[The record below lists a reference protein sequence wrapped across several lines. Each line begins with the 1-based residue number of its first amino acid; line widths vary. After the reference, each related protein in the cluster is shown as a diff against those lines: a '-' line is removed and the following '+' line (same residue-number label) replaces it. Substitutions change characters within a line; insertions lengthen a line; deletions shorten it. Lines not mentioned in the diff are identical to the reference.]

1 MKLTNRTIVFII
13 GIVLIAISGCGKKTP
28 THQLEVLSFRL
39 NIPDIEID
47 EYFGQVTDLDITDQG
62 EFIVMDV
69 MRSGVLR
76 FDKDGNYIN
85 DIAGYGSGN
94 YGALCSVNP
103 VDTLLA
109 VNTAGVLEF
118 FTSKGKP
125 VKRHF
130 LRGRGDVAVASDG
143 SYIINRMY
151 DSRRLGYCIET
162 YNKDGKLINKFRTP
176 RCTQE
181 GTEYLDF
188 AFSSITTDNKIIYVP
203 AMVDSGFIYDFQGNL
218 ILAKKIKSK
227 LKPYTLEEGKP
238 GPLAE
243 DMYVNEDGI
252 FIVRVN
258 KNQGTG
264 GYVFFDLIEQY
275 NFNFERIA
283 MYTFSMPLTMTV
295 PMYDY
300 SPWYHK
306 FVQRDGIFYFM
317 VSQPFEQLLAFKV
330 K

>member
-1 MKLTNRTIVFII
+1 MKLIIRTIVFII
-13 GIVLIAISGCGKKTP
+13 GIVLIAISSCGKKVP
-28 THQLEVLSFRL
+28 THQLEVVSFRL
-39 NIPDIEID
+39 NIPGVEID
-47 EYFGQVTDLDITDQG
+47 KYFGQVTDLDITNQG

-69 MRSGVLR
+69 MGPGVLR

-85 DIAGYGSGN
+85 NIAGYGSGN

-109 VNTAGVLEF
+109 VNTAGILEF
-118 FTSKGKP
+118 FTARGKP
-125 VKRHF
+125 VIRHF
-130 LRGRGDVAVASDG
+130 LRGRGDISVAADS
-143 SYIINRMY
+143 SFLINRMY
-151 DSRRLGYCIET
+151 DSRIFGNCLET
-162 YNKDGKLINKFRTP
+162 YDKDGKLINKFRTP

-188 AFSSITTDNKIIYVP
+188 AFSGIAPDKKIIYVP

-227 LKPYTLEEGKP
+227 LKPYVLEEGKP

-252 FIVRVN
+252 FIVRVD
-258 KNQGTG
+258 KNLDTG
-264 GYVFFDLIEQY
+264 GFVYFDLIEQY
-275 NFNFERIA
+275 NFKFERIA
-283 MYTFSMPLTMTV
+283 MYTFSVPLTMTV
-295 PMYDY
+295 PMYDF

-306 FVQRDGIFYFM
+306 FVQRNGIFYFM
-317 VSQPFEQLLAFKV
+317 VSQPFEQLLAFKA

>member
-1 MKLTNRTIVFII
+1 MKLTNRSIVFII
-13 GIVLIAISGCGKKTP
+13 GIVLIAIFGCGKRVP
-28 THQLEVLSFRL
+28 TYQLEVLPFRL
-39 NIPDIEID
+39 NVPNIEID
-47 EYFGQVTDLDITDQG
+47 KYFSQVTDFDITDQG

-69 MRSGVLR
+69 MKSGVFR
-76 FDKDGNYIN
+76 FDKDGNYVN

-94 YGALCSVNP
+94 YEALCSVSP
-103 VDTLLA
+103 VDTLIA
-109 VNTAGVLEF
+109 INTIGLLEF
-118 FTSKGKP
+118 FTPRGKP

-130 LRGRGDVAVASDG
+130 LRGRGDISVASD
-143 SYIINRMY
+143 SSFLINRMY
-151 DSRRLGYCIET
+151 DSRLFGYCLET
-162 YNKDGKLINKFRTP
+162 YDKTGKPINKFRKP

-181 GTEYLDF
+181 GMEYLDF
-188 AFSSITTDNKIIYVP
+188 AFSSITSDNKIVYVP

-227 LKPYTLEEGKP
+227 MKPYELKEGKP

-252 FIVRVN
+252 FIVRVD
-258 KNQGTG
+258 KNLDTG
-264 GYVFFDLIEQY
+264 GFVYFDLIEQY

-283 MYTFSMPLTMTV
+283 MYSFSMPLTMTV
-295 PMYDY
+295 PMYDF

-306 FVQRDGIFYFM
+306 FVQRNGIFYFM
-317 VSQPFEQLLAFKV
+317 VSQPFEQLLAFKA